1 MTDDEAKFDVRV
13 RQRLVSSGVLK
24 ESEIEKHLE
33 GLRDVGDQAVSV
45 VAKQPALQSES
56 DRDIVI
62 VRTSGVRP
70 PPTPPRLDDDLE
82 STPIDDDLDD
92 DDDDDDDVPV
102 TKKPAVAEKPAAERP
117 APSAETVEDDEDDED
132 DEDGDGEEGSGEEGS
147 GEEGGG
153 DGEKKKEVDDGWG
166 ESTT

>member
-13 RQRLVSSGVLK
+13 RERLVTSGVLK
-24 ESEIEKHLE
+24 ESEIAKHLE
-33 GLRDVGDQAVSV
+33 GLLDVGDQAVAV

-82 STPIDDDLDD
+82 SVPIDDDLDDDLDD
-92 DDDDDDDVPV
+92 DDDDDDDDTEAEKAEKVA
-102 TKKPAVAEKPAAERP
+102 KKAAAEKAAAEKAAAEKPA
-117 APSAETVEDDEDDED
+117 PSEDVDDDDDDDEES
-132 DEDGDGEEGSGEEGS
+132 E
-147 GEEGGG
+147 G
-153 DGEKKKEVDDGWG
+153 DGEKKVDDDWG

>member
-13 RQRLVSSGVLK
+13 RDRLVTSGVLK
-24 ESEIEKHLE
+24 ESEIAKHLE
-33 GLRDVGDQAVSV
+33 GLVDVADQAVAV

-92 DDDDDDDVPV
+92 DDLDDDDDDEEEEDDEGKVV
-102 TKKPAVAEKPAAERP
+102 KKAPAVEKPAAEKP
-117 APSAETVEDDEDDED
+117 APSEDEDEDDD
-132 DEDGDGEEGSGEEGS
+132 DEESD
-147 GEEGGG
+147 G
-153 DGEKKKEVDDGWG
+153 DGEKKVDDDWG
-166 ESTT
+166 DSTT

>member
-1 MTDDEAKFDVRV
+1 MRV
-13 RQRLVSSGVLK
+13 RERLVQSGDLK
-24 ESEIEKHLE
+24 ESEIARHLE
-33 GLRDVGDQAVSV
+33 GLKDVGDQAVPV

-92 DDDDDDDVPV
+92 DDDEDD
-102 TKKPAVAEKPAAERP
+102 
-117 APSAETVEDDEDDED
+117 DDEDDRRQSARHREWLP
-132 DEDGDGEEGSGEEGS
+132 EKPAPARIRTTTTTRQRTRREGNR
-147 GEEGGG
+147 
-153 DGEKKKEVDDGWG
+153 
-166 ESTT
+166 

>member
-13 RQRLVSSGVLK
+13 RERLVQSGDLK
-24 ESEIEKHLE
+24 EAEIAKHLE
-33 GLRDVGDQAVSV
+33 ALHDVADQAVAV
-45 VAKQPALQSES
+45 VAKQPALQAES

-92 DDDDDDDVPV
+92 DDDEETVVKKAPV
-102 TKKPAVAEKPAAERP
+102 IEKPADAAAEKPAPSEDAVVEEP
-117 APSAETVEDDEDDED
+117 ASEVKEEKKVDEDW
-132 DEDGDGEEGSGEEGS
+132 GDP
-147 GEEGGG
+147 
-153 DGEKKKEVDDGWG
+153 
-166 ESTT
+166 TT

>member
-13 RQRLVSSGVLK
+13 RERLVQSGDLK
-24 ESEIEKHLE
+24 ESEIARHLE
-33 GLRDVGDQAVSV
+33 GLKDVGDQAVAV

-92 DDDDDDDVPV
+92 DDLDDDDDDDEDEATVVKKAPV
-102 TKKPAVAEKPAAERP
+102 IEKPVAVEKPEP
-117 APSAETVEDDEDDED
+117 AKDTDDDDDEDDKKEK
-132 DEDGDGEEGSGEEGS
+132 EKLESE
-147 GEEGGG
+147 
-153 DGEKKKEVDDGWG
+153 DGEKPAVVDDDWG
-166 ESTT
+166 DSTT